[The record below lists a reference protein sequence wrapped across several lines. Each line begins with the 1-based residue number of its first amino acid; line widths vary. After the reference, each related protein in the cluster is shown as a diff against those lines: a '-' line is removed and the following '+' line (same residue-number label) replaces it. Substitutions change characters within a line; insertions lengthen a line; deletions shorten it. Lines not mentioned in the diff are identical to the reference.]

1 MGKSFRASVSVGNA
15 RGSACQAFDALV
27 GQEPIFPKQVRRH
40 VCGPPNQE
48 MLVGSNIVQ
57 AHLNEFRR
65 GRRGA
70 LLGPIPVAV
79 QKEISHQV

>member
-1 MGKSFRASVSVGNA
+1 
-15 RGSACQAFDALV
+15 
-27 GQEPIFPKQVRRH
+27 
-40 VCGPPNQE
+40 

-65 GRRGA
+65 GRSGA
-70 LLGPIPVAV
+70 VLDPIPVAV